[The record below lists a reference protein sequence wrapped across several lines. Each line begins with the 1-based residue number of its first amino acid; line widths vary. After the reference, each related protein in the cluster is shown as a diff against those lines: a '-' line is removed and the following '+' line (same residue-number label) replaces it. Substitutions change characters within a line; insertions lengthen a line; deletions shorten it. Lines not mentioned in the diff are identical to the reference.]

1 MELLKEYS
9 EKYGLKEV
17 VNDYNE
23 HRQTKENSIVF
34 SNGWVASIVKMMAL
48 MFIIQTE
55 NIPKNINQT
64 KSIQLRC
71 VIIMDIL
78 TGIY

>member
-23 HRQTKENSIVF
+23 HRQTKEH
-34 SNGWVASIVKMMAL
+34 
-48 MFIIQTE
+48 
-55 NIPKNINQT
+55 
-64 KSIQLRC
+64 C
-71 VIIMDIL
+71 IL
-78 TGIY
+78 

>member
-23 HRQTKENSIVF
+23 HRQTKRKI
-34 SNGWVASIVKMMAL
+34 AL
-48 MFIIQTE
+48 Y
-55 NIPKNINQT
+55 
-64 KSIQLRC
+64 S
-71 VIIMDIL
+71 L
-78 TGIY
+78 TDGLLPS

>member
-1 MELLKEYS
+1 MKLLNEYS

-34 SNGWVASIVKMMAL
+34 SNGWDDLLS
-48 MFIIQTE
+48 
-55 NIPKNINQT
+55 
-64 KSIQLRC
+64 
-71 VIIMDIL
+71 
-78 TGIY
+78 

>member
-34 SNGWVASIVKMMAL
+34 SNGWVASIVRNNGIDVYHPNGEHTK
-48 MFIIQTE
+48 E
-55 NIPKNINQT
+55 YKSDKNIP
-64 KSIQLRC
+64 LRC

-78 TGIY
+78 TGFY